1 MILQLNTAD
10 ARGYRS
16 ASQIARVLTE
26 TWVGKNS
33 FCPKCGKTKLERF
46 ENNQPVADFYCSD
59 CKAEYELKS
68 KKDSFALKIVDGA
81 YEMMIKRIN
90 AQNNP
95 HFFFLNYSS
104 TNNQVINFLVIPNHY
119 FTKDVIEQRPPLSK
133 NARRAGWIGCNILL
147 QNIPTSGRI
156 YLVKNHKIEDRKTVI
171 ENWSK
176 TSFLEKLRLESRGW
190 TIEIMKIVE
199 KFDTER
205 FKLEDIYAF
214 ESSLEMKFPQNKF
227 VKPKIRQQLQILR
240 DKGMIEFLGNGKYKR
255 ICSYC

>member
-1 MILQLNTAD
+1 MNLQLDSAE

-26 TWVGKNS
+26 KWVGKNS
-33 FCPKCGKTKLERF
+33 YCPRCGRSNLERF

-68 KKDSFALKIVDGA
+68 KKDVFSLKIVDGA

-90 AQNNP
+90 SQNNP

-104 TNNQVINFLVIPNHY
+104 NHNQVINFLVIPNHY
-119 FTKDVIEQRPPLSK
+119 FTNDIIEQRSPLSK

-156 YLVKNHKIEDRKTVI
+156 YLIKNQKIEDRQTVV

-176 TSFLEKLRLESRGW
+176 TSFLAKQRLESRGW
-190 TIEIMKIVE
+190 TIEIMNLVE
-199 KFDTER
+199 KHNSNYFDL
-205 FKLEDIYAF
+205 KDIYGF
-214 ESSLEMKFPQNKF
+214 ENVLKKKFPRNSF
-227 VKPKIRQQLQILR
+227 IKPKIRQQLQILR
-240 DKGMIEFLGNGKYKR
+240 DKGLIEFLGNGKYRKT
-255 ICSYC
+255 